1 MLGIPKYSIKIFK
14 TCVALLGYISVFLIF
29 SNSFKKLCT
38 QCGYAHGLLSDYLIP
53 KLYLIDIFVF
63 ISVIMSIVLYSLI
76 LLNTHSSTH
85 KAKLNTFFTILKN
98 KMQDQFILHNTSL
111 LWIAIGCTWIL
122 ILLTQFVSLHPAIGV
137 LQWLRITLY
146 TGLIY
151 VFVNYIGSIKNI
163 ILTLQLS
170 MMLQLAIAWYQWLY
184 QKTLFGYWFLGEP
197 ILTNRPGISRV
208 IQNGEEYILP
218 YGTTAHPNILGG
230 LAAIVVL
237 LSTYWI
243 VSNISNY
250 TSNNKIGTIA
260 GFIRMKNFV
269 SIVNFTSIRS
279 FVQFLTKFKNANI
292 ENRAR
297 NMFSILAIIS
307 GLSLVWISQ
316 SASALAMLVVAA
328 MFYFL
333 YILKKFSISKVGLQ
347 YSSLCNSTVSV
358 AFLAGVV
365 FVISSTLVIATQWIG
380 IQATQNPS
388 LYRRAYLI
396 ETTHRLL
403 GEQTEVLQTNRTIQF
418 NSNLAPIK
426 TINLIGTGLG
436 QFTAHASQPLRAFE
450 SAQFNQPVHVV
461 GLLFIAE
468 TGVLGLIVMMLGG
481 TLLGYF
487 IFVEINI
494 LQKKAASPKIIKNTA
509 QKIGLTL
516 IVLSPILLWDHY
528 LLSIAPA
535 LYAGILFILLP
546 SSQET
551 N

>member
-1 MLGIPKYSIKIFK
+1 
-14 TCVALLGYISVFLIF
+14 
-29 SNSFKKLCT
+29 
-38 QCGYAHGLLSDYLIP
+38 
-53 KLYLIDIFVF
+53 
-63 ISVIMSIVLYSLI
+63 
-76 LLNTHSSTH
+76 
-85 KAKLNTFFTILKN
+85 
-98 KMQDQFILHNTSL
+98 MQDQFILHNTSL